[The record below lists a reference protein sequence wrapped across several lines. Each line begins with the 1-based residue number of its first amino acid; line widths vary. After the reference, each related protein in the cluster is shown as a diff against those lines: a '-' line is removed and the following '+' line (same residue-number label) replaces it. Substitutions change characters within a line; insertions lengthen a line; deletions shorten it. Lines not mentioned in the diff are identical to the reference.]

1 MHETSERQRKLSLAK
16 VGKEKYI
23 WNMTPVVRNSVELA
37 SDETARPEVTNMFM
51 EHLKL
56 CPSKVNI

>member
-1 MHETSERQRKLSLAK
+1 MHETSGRQRKLSLAK
-16 VGKEKYI
+16 VGKDKYM
-23 WNMTPVVRNSVELA
+23 WNMTPVERNSVELA
-37 SDETARPEVTNMFM
+37 SEARPKVTNMFM